1 MIPTR
6 SIIYLT
12 GFMGTG
18 KTSVGRELARR
29 LRRPFVDLDT
39 HIESRSGRTIAELFS
54 RGPAV
59 FRRSESQAL
68 RRTSRR
74 PGLVVALGGGA
85 LLAPAN
91 RRLAADSGVLVCLTC
106 AEDRL
111 WLRLRADATLR
122 PLLGS
127 GPRRRKRLRRLLA
140 RRRSLYRQ
148 ADLSVSTTRRTPAQ
162 AAALIAR
169 KLKGRLL

>member
-1 MIPTR
+1 MT
-6 SIIYLT
+6 IYLT

-29 LRRPFVDLDT
+29 LRRPFMDLDAD
-39 HIESRSGRTIAELFS
+39 IEGHEGRTIAELFS
-54 RGPAV
+54 RGHAA

-68 RRTSRR
+68 RRAARR
-74 PGLVVALGGGA
+74 RRLVVALGGGA
-85 LLAPAN
+85 LRAPSN
-91 RRLAADSGVLVCLTC
+91 RRLVADSGILVCLTC
-106 AEDRL
+106 AENRL
-111 WLRLRADATLR
+111 WSRLRADATQR
-122 PLLGS
+122 PLLGT

-148 ADLSVSTTRRTPAQ
+148 ADISVSTTRRTPAQ
-162 AAALIAR
+162 AAVLIAR